1 MSFKSRLAAFAA
13 CACFTFISVSAV
25 ADDHAFTE
33 GPVMNVSSIRT
44 VDGKFD
50 DYMKWLSTTWKAQNE
65 AAIKAGYLVS
75 YQVIGVE
82 PRGPDDPDLYL
93 VLTYKNW
100 AALDGALAKNDE
112 IAKQTEGSVAAS
124 NQSQFERAK
133 IRRVLGSSTMQVLN
147 LK

>member
-1 MSFKSRLAAFAA
+1 MSFKSHLAAFAA
-13 CACFTFISVSAV
+13 VACFAFTSVSAV

-33 GPVMNVSSIRT
+33 GPVVNVSSIRT

-50 DYMKWLSTTWKAQNE
+50 DYMKWLGTTWKAQNE

-75 YQVIGVE
+75 YQVLSAQ
-82 PRGPDDPDLYL
+82 PSGPDDPDLYL

-124 NQSQFERAK
+124 NPIAVRTCQDSARA
-133 IRRVLGSSTMQVLN
+133 RLGN
-147 LK
+147 DAGA